1 MRCQNCDGLGHTYY
15 YPDCGC
21 CCESIRCPV
30 CEGKSNDER
39 FRDKWGTDT
48 ASVFLRMIAE
58 RLSMVPG
65 TEQSVIG
72 LLDLANDLQ
81 DS

>member
-1 MRCQNCDGLGHTYY
+1 MRCQNCDGLGHSST
-15 YPDCGC
+15 
-21 CCESIRCPV
+21 
-30 CEGKSNDER
+30 CEGKSNYER

-48 ASVFLRMIAE
+48 ASIFLRMVAE

>member
-1 MRCQNCDGLGHTYY
+1 MRCRDCDGLGHIYHY
-15 YPDCGC
+15 HDCGC
-21 CCESIRCPV
+21 CCDNIRCPK
-30 CEGKSNDER
+30 CEGKSTNER

-48 ASVFLRMIAE
+48 ASIFLRMVAE
-58 RLSMVPG
+58 RLSGVPG